1 MIAKFIRKNRIFKT
15 GYFDHVYRFI
25 LAIFFCLILSGCGF
39 VKVPEKIQPETNDL
53 EAGEKAFFQK
63 KYKDADTIFCSII
76 DRGKDTGLK
85 NIALYNLACTK
96 LVASETEHEFI
107 EAMKLLSKWNPSKE
121 GKVYFE
127 NPLLIIQALWK
138 IAEMNKKERLENL
151 KKNEELNMIVKH
163 QNKEIFKMEQTIQ
176 NFQHQISE
184 LENIDQEIQ
193 EKRKTN

>member
-1 MIAKFIRKNRIFKT
+1 MIAKFIRKNRIFKI

-25 LAIFFCLILSGCGF
+25 LVIFFCLILSGCCL
-39 VKVPEKIQPETNDL
+39 VNVAEKNQLETNDL

-63 KYKDADTIFCSII
+63 KYKDADTIFRSII
-76 DRGKDTGLK
+76 DRSKDTGLK

-96 LVASETEHEFI
+96 LVTSETEQEFI
-107 EAMKLLSKWNPSKE
+107 EATKLLSKWNPSKE

-138 IAEMNKKERLENL
+138 TAEMNKKERLENS
-151 KKNEELNMIVKH
+151 KKNEELNTIVKH

-176 NFQHQISE
+176 NLQHQISE